1 MMNRAKQKS
10 NYPFKRYIIYA
21 LLAILLSL
29 IQFSL
34 LNFVV
39 VQGITPDLL
48 LILCVWIAIREGRFT
63 GTIAGFL
70 IGLILDIISFDLI
83 GINAF
88 TKTIAGF
95 IAGSFFEEGKEQ
107 LILHGLKFLLIVFI
121 SSFVHN
127 LIYFFFY
134 IKLSDITFLSFF
146 LKYGV
151 AFSFYTTVFSVIPML
166 IKRKERF
173 I

>member
-1 MMNRAKQKS
+1 MNRAKQNT
-10 NYPFKRYIIYA
+10 NYAFQRYMVYA

-48 LILCVWIAIREGRFT
+48 LVLCVWIAIREGRFA
-63 GTIAGFL
+63 GIIAGFL
-70 IGLILDIISFDLI
+70 IGITLDILSFDLV

-95 IAGSFFEEGKEQ
+95 IAGSFYQEGKEQ
-107 LILHGLKFLLIVFI
+107 LILHGLKFLFIVFI
-121 SSFVHN
+121 S
-127 LIYFFFY
+127 
-134 IKLSDITFLSFF
+134 
-146 LKYGV
+146 
-151 AFSFYTTVFSVIPML
+151 
-166 IKRKERF
+166 
-173 I
+173 

>member
-1 MMNRAKQKS
+1 MNRAKQKT
-10 NYPFKRYIIYA
+10 NYAFQRYAVYA
-21 LLAILLSL
+21 LIAIVLSL

-34 LNFVV
+34 LNFIE

-48 LILCVWIAIREGRFT
+48 LVLCVWISIREGRFA
-63 GTIAGFL
+63 GIIAGFL
-70 IGLILDIISFDLI
+70 IGLTLDIVSFDLV

-95 IAGSFFEEGKEQ
+95 ISGSFYQEGKEQ

-134 IKLSDITFLSFF
+134 IKLSDITFISFF
-146 LKYGV
+146 VKYGV
-151 AFSFYTTVFSVIPML
+151 AFSFYTTVFAIIPML
-166 IKRKERF
+166 IKRKER
-173 I
+173 II

>member
-1 MMNRAKQKS
+1 MMNRTKQKS
-10 NYPFKRYIIYA
+10 NYPIQRYSIYA
-21 LLAILLSL
+21 LLAVILSF

-39 VQGITPDLL
+39 VQGISPDLL
-48 LILCVWIAIREGRFT
+48 LILCVWIAIREGRFA

-70 IGLILDIISFDLI
+70 IGLTLDIISFDLI

-95 IAGSFFEEGKEQ
+95 IAGSFYEEGKEQ

-134 IKLSDITFLSFF
+134 IKLSDITFLDFF

-166 IKRKERF
+166 IKRKER
-173 I
+173 II

>member
-1 MMNRAKQKS
+1 MNRAKQKT
-10 NYPFKRYIIYA
+10 NYAFQRYIVYA
-21 LLAILLSL
+21 LIAIVLSL

-48 LILCVWIAIREGRFT
+48 LVLCVWIAIREGRFA
-63 GTIAGFL
+63 GIIAGFL
-70 IGLILDIISFDLI
+70 IGITLDVVSFDLV

-95 IAGSFFEEGKEQ
+95 IAGSFYQEGKEQ
-107 LILHGLKFLLIVFI
+107 LILHGLKFLFIVFI
-121 SSFVHN
+121 SSFAHN

-134 IKLSDITFLSFF
+134 IKLSDITFVSFF

-151 AFSFYTTVFSVIPML
+151 AFSFYTTVFAIIPML
-166 IKRKERF
+166 VKRKER
-173 I
+173 II

>member
-1 MMNRAKQKS
+1 MNRAKKKTNS
-10 NYPFKRYIIYA
+10 NVQRYAVYA
-21 LLAILLSL
+21 LLAIILSFV
-29 IQFSL
+29 QFSL

-39 VQGITPDLL
+39 VQGISPDLL
-48 LILCVWIAIREGRFT
+48 LVLCVWISIREGRFT

-70 IGLILDIISFDLI
+70 IGLTLDIISFDLI

-95 IAGSFFEEGKEQ
+95 IAGSFYQEGKEQ

-121 SSFVHN
+121 SSVVHN
-127 LIYFFFY
+127 MIYFFFY
-134 IKLSDITFLSFF
+134 IKLSSITFITFF

-151 AFSFYTTVFSVIPML
+151 AFSLYTTVFAIVPML
-166 IKRKERF
+166 TKRKER
-173 I
+173 II

>member
-1 MMNRAKQKS
+1 MNRAKQKT
-10 NYPFKRYIIYA
+10 NYVFQRYAVYA
-21 LLAILLSL
+21 LIAIVLSL

-34 LNFVV
+34 LNFIE

-48 LILCVWIAIREGRFT
+48 LVLCVWISIREGRFA
-63 GTIAGFL
+63 GIIAGFL
-70 IGLILDIISFDLI
+70 IGLTLDIVSFDLV

-95 IAGSFFEEGKEQ
+95 ISGSFYQEGKEQ

-134 IKLSDITFLSFF
+134 IKLSDITFISFF
-146 LKYGV
+146 VKYGV
-151 AFSFYTTVFSVIPML
+151 AFSFYTTVFAIIPML
-166 IKRKERF
+166 VKRKER
-173 I
+173 II

>member
-1 MMNRAKQKS
+1 MNRTKKKINHGFQ
-10 NYPFKRYIIYA
+10 RYVVYA
-21 LLAILLSL
+21 IVAILLSL

-34 LNFVV
+34 LNFVE

-63 GTIAGFL
+63 GIIAGFL
-70 IGLILDIISFDLI
+70 IGITLDIVSFDLV

-95 IAGSFFEEGKEQ
+95 VAGSFYQEGKEQ

-121 SSFVHN
+121 SSFIHN

-134 IKLSDITFLSFF
+134 IKLSDITFVSFF
-146 LKYGV
+146 LKYGI
-151 AFSFYTTVFSVIPML
+151 AFSFYTTVFAVIPML
-166 IKRKERF
+166 IKRKER
-173 I
+173 II